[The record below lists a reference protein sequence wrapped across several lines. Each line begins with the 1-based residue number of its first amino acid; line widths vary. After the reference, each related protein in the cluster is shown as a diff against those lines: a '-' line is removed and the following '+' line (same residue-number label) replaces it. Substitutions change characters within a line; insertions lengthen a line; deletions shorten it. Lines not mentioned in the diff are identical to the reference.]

1 MFGKSKTTTRKQ
13 RVPPSKQA
21 VKRKPVKA
29 NRKKRKSVSLTPVQ
43 VKRVAMVAGVVV
55 VLGFVLWSKSWL
67 SNPANLTISNVR
79 IQGDLQYLQ
88 KQELQPAIEKY
99 VKTNLSQLDSIGL
112 EEELEANPWVKDASL
127 TKSWPKQL
135 IINLVEH
142 RPIAYWG
149 EDQLLSRTGDIFS
162 GTMQEEREDFPLLYS
177 PANDGFAMGEKYLSI
192 LKQLKTIPAK
202 VVALTEN
209 ERGSWEIRL
218 DNGLI
223 VKIGKN
229 DQEKRLKR
237 FVMAYHK
244 SLKSS
249 MDDIYKVD
257 LRYTNGFAVAWK

>member
-13 RVPPSKQA
+13 RVSQSKQA
-21 VKRKPVKA
+21 VKRKSAKSTQI
-29 NRKKRKSVSLTPVQ
+29 KRKTVALTPMQ
-43 VKRVAMVAGVVV
+43 LKRAAIVAGVVV
-55 VLGFVLWSKSWL
+55 IVGFVLWLNSWL
-67 SNPANLTISNVR
+67 SNPSNMTISNVI

-88 KQELQPAIEKY
+88 KHELQPAIEKY

-127 TKSWPKQL
+127 MKSWPRNL
-135 IINLVEH
+135 VINLVEH

-149 EDQLLSRTGDIFS
+149 EDQLLSRTGDIFA
-162 GTMQEEREDFPLLYS
+162 GTLPEEREDFPLLYS

-192 LKQLKTIPAK
+192 LEQLKTVPFK
-202 VVALTEN
+202 VVVLTEN
-209 ERGSWEIRL
+209 ERGSWEIRF

-223 VKIGKN
+223 VKIGKS

-244 SLKSS
+244 RLKSNL
-249 MDDIYKVD
+249 DDIYKVD